1 MILEDGRKIEKC
13 RKNITGYF
21 ESSYLIYKWMAFSK
35 TKSGQEVDI
44 YFNDRPAAHH

>member
-1 MILEDGRKIEKC
+1 MGEKLRNA

-21 ESSYLIYKWMAFSK
+21 ESLYLICKWMAFSK
-35 TKSGQEVDI
+35 TESGQEADI